1 MIDRYTLPRMGAIWS
16 KENKFKT
23 WLEVEIAVCEAW
35 AKIGVIPDWV
45 PEAIRQ
51 KAQIEVDRI
60 EEIERTETRH
70 DLIAFCK
77 AVSEHLGEEARYLH
91 FGITSY
97 DIEDP
102 ALSLLLKQS
111 ADILLEDCAELI
123 EAIREQARR
132 HKYTLMIGR
141 THGIHAEPI
150 TFGFKLAGW
159 LEEMQNNVHRL
170 QQAKEAISY
179 GKVSGAVG
187 TYANVDPRVEEYVC
201 QKLGLKPA
209 PVATQILSR
218 DRHAQ
223 FITTL
228 AILSSSLEKF
238 ATEIRNLQRTEIREV
253 EEPFYEG
260 QRGSSAMPHKRNP
273 ATCEQISGLARVLRG
288 YVLPALENIVTWHE
302 RDLANSSVERIILP
316 DACIVVDYQ
325 LQTFTRVVRDLQVY
339 PEQMEKN
346 LHLLGGLVASQQILL
361 ALVNKGMLREEAYKI
376 VQELAM
382 EGWQRGNFRDL
393 LLTDP
398 RITAWLSPKEIEKA
412 LDPSLHLKNLDL
424 IFERLGI

>member
-35 AKIGVIPDWV
+35 ARLGVIPDWV

-51 KAQIEVDRI
+51 KAKIDVHRI

-77 AVSEHLGEEARYLH
+77 AVSEYLGEEARYLH
-91 FGITSY
+91 FGVTSY

-111 ADILLEDCAELI
+111 ADLLLEDCAELI
-123 EAIREQARR
+123 EVIREQARR

-159 LEEMQNNVHRL
+159 LDEMQNNVHRL
-170 QQAKEAISY
+170 QQAKEAVSY

-187 TYANVDPRVEEYVC
+187 TYANVDPRVEKYVC

-209 PVATQILSR
+209 PVSTQILSR

-253 EEPFYEG
+253 EEPFYQG

-325 LQTFTRVVRDLQVY
+325 LQTLTRVVRDLQVY
-339 PEQMEKN
+339 PQQMEKN

-382 EGWQRGNFRDL
+382 EGWQKGNFRDL
-393 LLTDP
+393 LLKDP
-398 RITAWLSPKEIEKA
+398 RITALLSQEEIEKA

>member
-201 QKLGLKPA
+201 QKLGLKPV